1 MWVKLSII
9 YICTPLFQNIPVHLK
24 KNLPPLCLVILIV
37 SIAQLVKLTIKVYL
51 NGELQFIGG
60 TVEAVQKSD
69 SILLIWIS
77 LSKWWN
83 CDHNLKFQL
92 ISPPFIHKVMGK

>member
-1 MWVKLSII
+1 MYSL
-9 YICTPLFQNIPVHLK
+9 IPKHSSPLK

-69 SILLIWIS
+69 SILLI
-77 LSKWWN
+77 
-83 CDHNLKFQL
+83 
-92 ISPPFIHKVMGK
+92 